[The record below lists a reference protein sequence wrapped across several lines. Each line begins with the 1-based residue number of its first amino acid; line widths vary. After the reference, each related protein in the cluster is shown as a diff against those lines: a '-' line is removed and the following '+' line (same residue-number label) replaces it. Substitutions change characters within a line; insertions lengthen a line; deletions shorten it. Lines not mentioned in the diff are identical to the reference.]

1 MWQQIG
7 LGHMGHV
14 TNRPMINMHTEF
26 QKLLKQFLVSG
37 KVQTQANSVW
47 AIVSSAQSIAN
58 ETSLNQMADSVVD
71 D

>member
-1 MWQQIG
+1 
-7 LGHMGHV
+7 MGHV

>member
-1 MWQQIG
+1 
-7 LGHMGHV
+7 MGHV
-14 TNRPMINMHTEF
+14 TDRPMINMHTEF